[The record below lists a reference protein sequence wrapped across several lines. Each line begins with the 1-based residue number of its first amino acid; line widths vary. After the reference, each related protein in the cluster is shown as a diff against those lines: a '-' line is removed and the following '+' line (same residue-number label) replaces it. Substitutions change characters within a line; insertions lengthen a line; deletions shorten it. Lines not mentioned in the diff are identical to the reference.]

1 VTTRRP
7 RNIVSR
13 TAELS
18 VRAAELLDDGFTDAK
33 VAKRLTDEFCGD
45 GGLIALRDEGIAKIQ
60 ERAVMAFRQRD
71 YERIAKE
78 RKDRQ
83 EDAAE
88 TRLLLTGAKDAGM
101 DFAAIGLGD
110 FARTIKQ
117 VLKLKREAIERGDA
131 VDLGELA
138 GLGRS
143 MAAVAKELKAIGKR
157 ELVDEV
163 DKVVETKK
171 LTGAEVAAEVK
182 RIMGLTK

>member
-1 VTTRRP
+1 MSTRRA

-18 VRAAELLDDGFTDAK
+18 VRAAELLDDGLTDAK

-45 GGLIALRDEGIAKIQ
+45 GGLVALQEEGITTIQ
-60 ERAVMAFRQRD
+60 ERAVAAFRKRD

-88 TRLLLTGAKDAGM
+88 TRLLLSSAKDAGM
-101 DFAAIGLGD
+101 DFAALGLGD
-110 FARTIKQ
+110 FARTMKN
-117 VLKLKREAIERGDA
+117 VLKVKREAIERGEA
-131 VDLGELA
+131 VDLAELA
-138 GLGRS
+138 NLGRS

-157 ELVDEV
+157 E
-163 DKVVETKK
+163 VVEEATRVTNDAD
-171 LTGAEVAAEVK
+171 LTAEEKAARMREIFGMK
-182 RIMGLTK
+182 S